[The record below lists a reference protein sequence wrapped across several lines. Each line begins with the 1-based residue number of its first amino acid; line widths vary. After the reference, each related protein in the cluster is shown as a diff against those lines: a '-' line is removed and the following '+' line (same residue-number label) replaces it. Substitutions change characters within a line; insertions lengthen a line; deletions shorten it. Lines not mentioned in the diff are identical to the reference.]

1 MATVIPI
8 EDLEIDQ
15 ERLQV
20 ALTASRRNISFFQE
34 RGAELYE
41 QCPEGWI
48 LIYGDQQVEMFDEF
62 LDAAERRS
70 NLDLPD
76 RDSSIVRHQRRGVWI
91 L

>member
-1 MATVIPI
+1 MATRIPI
-8 EDLEIDQ
+8 EDLKIDQ

-20 ALTASRRNISFFQE
+20 ALAAARRNITFFQE
-34 RGAELYE
+34 HGAELFE

-62 LDAAERRS
+62 LDAAKRRS
-70 NLDLPD
+70 ALDLPD
-76 RDSSIVRHQRRGVWI
+76 RDSSIVRHQRQGIWI